1 MAAPVGNRFWEQ
13 RSSHG
18 RKPIFENPKQ
28 LWKAACEY
36 FEWVTDNP
44 LEEAKAFAY
53 EGEVTIKDLPK
64 MRAMTLMGL
73 CFFLD
78 ISDDTWLNYTK
89 NKDFLGVCEDIKRVI
104 FTQKFEGA
112 SAGLLNASIIARE
125 LGLADANKVEHSGK
139 IDLNSVSD
147 EALDKRIKE
156 LESKVM
162 PNDERGET

>member
-18 RKPIFENPKQ
+18 RKPIFENPEQ

-53 EGEVTIKDLPK
+53 EGEVTIEDLPK

-125 LGLADANKVEHSGK
+125 LGLADANKVEH
-139 IDLNSVSD
+139 DVSD
-147 EALDKRIKE
+147 PLKE
-156 LESKVM
+156 LLSRASGNTLKPKE
-162 PNDERGET
+162 